1 MSFDNSWHHKEQ
13 FVWPKQFPLSING
26 KRQSPIDIREA
37 DAEKVLLPSFK
48 LDLVEGDR
56 NAEWT
61 ITNNGHTIC
70 VAPPS
75 GVKWQLS
82 GSMLKGKYILD
93 HFHSHWGESCEYGCE
108 HLIDGQK
115 YAGETHFVFKWAPG
129 QGKNVEDVVAVWG
142 IMMDESNESDPAA
155 QDVFDDVIGTYIH
168 KVLKPGSYHIP
179 PVNFG
184 ALVPHGKSEYFAYQ
198 GSLTIPPFAEVVF
211 HIVFKDPVKV
221 SKKYMDQLR
230 RLGDLRGGKTEANYR
245 WIQPLNGRKIYWS
258 C

>member
-129 QGKNVEDVVAVWG
+129 QGFTFFINQQCQIYQKYKKSTVTSVKKVIEKN
-142 IMMDESNESDPAA
+142 
-155 QDVFDDVIGTYIH
+155 FFH
-168 KVLKPGSYHIP
+168 KY
-179 PVNFG
+179 
-184 ALVPHGKSEYFAYQ
+184 
-198 GSLTIPPFAEVVF
+198 
-211 HIVFKDPVKV
+211 
-221 SKKYMDQLR
+221 LR
-230 RLGDLRGGKTEANYR
+230 VDHRQFNTM
-245 WIQPLNGRKIYWS
+245 P
-258 C
+258 